1 MGRARKSKA
10 RKATRDDIPPNTVI
24 RRETAVL
31 YYHVIM
37 GWLLRNL
44 TTFPAEPE
52 PNWLNSLLR
61 RHEAIW
67 KLWEKEIPMTTSIW
81 ARFLK
86 TNKIEKIDTCKPSEA
101 DNLVREYAMAF
112 RGAAVVWAGKKSDYE
127 KSSVICFKKG

>member
-10 RKATRDDIPPNTVI
+10 RKTTRNDIPPNAVI
-24 RRETAVL
+24 HRETAVL

-37 GWLLRNL
+37 GWLLNNL
-44 TTFPAEPE
+44 SGFPADQEPV
-52 PNWLNSLLR
+52 WLNSFLR
-61 RHEAIW
+61 RHDAIM
-67 KLWEKEIPMTTSIW
+67 KLWEKETPMSISIW